1 MVAQD
6 VTAGL
11 VDVGLLLAQLDLG
24 VAVFKVIGVGILEG
38 DGDVALGVEVAPV
51 AVGFVIGQ
59 DQAIRGLVN
68 IGAVVVPAVLQRDHH
83 IAGLVDDAVLLGLRV
98 LHPGHTLVE
107 LSGEI
112 ELRLDDH
119 LAGLVDVAVAL
130 IVPPVRQL
138 GLGRSQTLGKVLD
151 LIKGPAGN
159 LVAVSVQIGIAAIGF
174 FHGQHTIGIDLIVEA
189 LLIPFQGFDYCDLRR

>member
-1 MVAQD
+1 MVGQD

-11 VDVGLLLAQLDLG
+11 VDVGLLLAQRDLG

-59 DQAIRGLVN
+59 DQPVGRLVDV
-68 IGAVVVPAVLQRDHH
+68 GAVVVPAVLQRDHH

-130 IVPPVRQL
+130 IFFPVGNVR
-138 GLGRSQTLGKVLD
+138 LGRSQTLGKILD
-151 LIKGPAGN
+151 LIKGPAGD
-159 LVAVSVQIGIAAIGF
+159 LVAISVQIGIAAIGF
-174 FHGQHTIGIDLIVEA
+174 FHGQHPIGIDLIVEA